1 MEVTI
6 DMALEHP
13 EIKDWMK
20 DFKKQD
26 REFVSETLLIS

>member
-20 DFKKQD
+20 DFLRSKI
-26 REFVSETLLIS
+26 ENS